1 MEEEW
6 KRMMGRHSFDTF
18 MLQSYSM
25 IFSKISFEK
34 LLFVVT

>member
-6 KRMMGRHSFDTF
+6 KRMMGRHSFDTS
-18 MLQSYSM
+18 MLQSYNT